1 LRSKHLALLALL
13 AACGSGPD
21 PSTTGGDVA
30 SVLVAPIGPFIS
42 STVADGQGRVYLASN
57 EALDVVSFGPG
68 AVVPSTWVAPASQP
82 EIELAFSGSTLWW
95 AANDGTNHSLLFSLP
110 ATSFVQNPKPT
121 TTFPGSYGGD
131 VVGLVA
137 DATAVYAAVST
148 PKPSTLGLQL
158 PSPDSWQWPGSP
170 VVDKPFSGDLY
181 RVGTNPPAPA
191 VPMKEPIGAITFL
204 PGFMLHVLAQGAGQV
219 YWVDS
224 TPVGGEV
231 GRVMASAKAT
241 WGADAGHRI
250 GGIQSFG
257 GQGVGFVGLAAS
269 DTYVAWAAAP
279 QPYPGATGCQIW
291 ASAGGAAPKQLVD
304 SSTAPAPFMCNG
316 LAVDQDSAY
325 FAIVDVYVPPAGPGS
340 ALLVGTAI
348 ARVPLA
354 GGTMQTVSMQSDR
367 WYGPRRVLVDDTFV
381 YAIDPNY
388 VLRFPKT
395 DFGP

>member
-1 LRSKHLALLALL
+1 LL

-21 PSTTGGDVA
+21 PSTTGGDAA

-42 STVADGQGRVYLASN
+42 STVTDGQGRVYLTID
-57 EALDVVSFGPG
+57 EALDVVSFGPS
-68 AVVPSTWVAPASQP
+68 AVVPSTWAAPRSQP
-82 EIELAFSGSTLWW
+82 EIELAFSNGVLWW
-95 AANDGTNHSLLFSLP
+95 AANDGANHSLLFNLP
-110 ATSFVQNPKPT
+110 TASFVQNPKPL

-137 DATAVYAAVST
+137 DSTAVYAAVST
-148 PKPSTLGLQL
+148 PKPATFGLQL

-170 VVDKPFSGDLY
+170 VVDTTFSGDIY
-181 RVGTNPPAPA
+181 RVGTNPASPA
-191 VPMKEPIGAITFL
+191 VPLSGPAGAITFL

-231 GRVMASAKAT
+231 GRVMAATKASWGSAS
-241 WGADAGHRI
+241 GRRI
-250 GGIQSFG
+250 GGIQPFG
-257 GQGVGFVGLAAS
+257 GQSIGFVGLAAS
-269 DTYVAWAAAP
+269 ETYVAWAAAP

-291 ASAGGAAPKQLVD
+291 ASAGGAAPKLIVD
-304 SSTAPAPFMCNG
+304 SSTAQTPFMCNG
-316 LAVDQDSAY
+316 LALDQDSAY
-325 FAIVDVYVPPAGPGS
+325 FAIVDVYVPPAGAGS
-340 ALLVGTAI
+340 AVLVGTAV
-348 ARVPLA
+348 ARMPLA
-354 GGTMQTVSMQSDR
+354 GGAMQTVSMQSDR

-395 DFGP
+395 DFGR